1 MKNDKKSVKQKE
13 TLVKVLKYIKP
24 YNFLM
29 VLTIV
34 MAAVSVA
41 LTLYLPILTGNAVDM
56 LALFLVPSK
65 SEGAK
70 INTESVRIWSEIIS
84 ILIKMGVVILLTAA
98 TQWIMNICNNKIVYS
113 IIQDIRKKAFRRL
126 EELPLKYL
134 DAHSHGDIV
143 SRVVADV
150 DQFADGLLIGFT
162 QLFTGVVTILGTLG
176 FMLSVNVGITVV
188 VVVITPV
195 SLFVASFIARKTFS
209 MFKLQSE
216 TRGEQTALINEMIG
230 NQKVVQAFNR
240 EDETLEKFDEINA
253 RLGNCSLRAIFFSS
267 LTNPCTR
274 FVNSLVYTGVGLTGA
289 LSVLRGGLTV
299 GQLTCFLSYAN
310 QYTKPF
316 NEISG
321 VITEL
326 QNALACAARI
336 FELIEEE
343 PQVPDGV
350 DAVVLQNVDG
360 RVDLEDVSFS
370 YVPDKKLIENL
381 NLHVK
386 PGQRIAIVGPT
397 GCGKTTIINLL
408 MRFYDVDGGRILV
421 DDNNIQDIT
430 RKSLRTS
437 YGMVLQDTWLKKGT
451 IRDNIVVGKPDAT
464 EEEIIAAAKASHAHS
479 FIKRLPEGYDTVIGE
494 DGGSLSGGQKQ
505 LLCITR
511 VMLSLP
517 PMLILD
523 EATSSIDTRT
533 EIKIQKAFATMMEGR
548 TSFIV
553 AHRLS
558 TIQNADVILVMKDG
572 HIIEQGSHEEL
583 LAKKGFYANLYQSQ
597 FAIA

>member
-1 MKNDKKSVKQKE
+1 MTQENEKKEKQKE
-13 TLVKVLKYIKP
+13 TLVKVLRYIKP
-24 YNFLM
+24 YRVVLA
-29 VLTIV
+29 LTIF
-34 MAAVSVA
+34 MAFISVA
-41 LTLYLPILTGNAVDM
+41 LTLYLPILTGDAVDM
-56 LALFLVPSK
+56 LSLIGTEEFWPGLFD
-65 SEGAK
+65 
-70 INTESVRIWSEIIS
+70 
-84 ILIKMGVVILLTAA
+84 ILKKMAVVIILTALA
-98 TQWIMNICNNKIVYS
+98 QWFMSICNNKIVYG
-113 IIQDIRKKAFRRL
+113 IIQDIREKAFRKL
-126 EELPLKYL
+126 EILPLSYL
-134 DAHSHGDIV
+134 DVHSHGDIV

-162 QLFTGVVTILGTLG
+162 QLFTGVITIIGTLG
-176 FMLSVNVGITVV
+176 FMLSVNAWITAV

-195 SLFVASFIARKTFS
+195 SLLVASFIAKKTFS

-216 TRGEQTALINEMIG
+216 TRGEQTALINEMIT

-240 EDETLEKFDEINA
+240 EDETLEKFDEING
-253 RLGNCSLRAIFFSS
+253 RLEKCSLRAIFFSS

-274 FVNSLVYTGVGLTGA
+274 FVNSLVYMGVGLTGA
-289 LSVLRGGLTV
+289 LAAIGGGLTV

-321 VITEL
+321 VVTEL

-343 PQVPDGV
+343 PQIPDVQGARELTDV
-350 DAVVLQNVDG
+350 QG
-360 RVDLEDVSFS
+360 RVELSHVAFS
-370 YVPDKKLIENL
+370 YVPDRKLIEDL
-381 NLHVK
+381 NLAVQ

-408 MRFYDVDGGRILV
+408 MRFYDVDQGAICVEGTDIRE
-421 DDNNIQDIT
+421 IT
-430 RKSLRTS
+430 RKSLRAS
-437 YGMVLQDTWLKKGT
+437 YGMVLQDTWLKQGT
-451 IRDNIVVGKPDAT
+451 IRDNITVGKPEAT

-479 FIKRLPEGYDTVIGE
+479 FIRRLPKGYDTVIGE
-494 DGGSLSGGQKQ
+494 DGGSLSQGQKQ

-517 PMLILD
+517 PMLIVD

-533 EIKIQKAFATMMEGR
+533 EIKIQKAFAAMMEGR

-572 HIIEQGSHEEL
+572 HIIEQGNHEAL
-583 LAKKGFYANLYQSQ
+583 LKQNGFYAELYNSQ
-597 FAIA
+597 FALA

>member
-1 MKNDKKSVKQKE
+1 MKKDKTVNQKE
-13 TLVKVLKYIKP
+13 TLIKVLRYIKP
-24 YNFLM
+24 YSLLV
-29 VLTIV
+29 VLTII
-34 MAAVSVA
+34 MAAISVA
-41 LTLYLPILTGNAVDM
+41 LTLYLPILTGDAVDV
-56 LALFLVPSK
+56 LFQLSP
-65 SEGAK
+65 EG
-70 INTESVRIWSEIIS
+70 S
-84 ILIKMGVVILLTAA
+84 ILLNVGPDFVWTKLFRILWKMGIVITVTAL
-98 TQWIMNICNNKIVYS
+98 TQWVMNICNNKIVYNV
-113 IIQDIRKKAFRRL
+113 IQDIRKKAFRRI

-162 QLFTGVVTILGTLG
+162 QLFTGVITILGTLG
-176 FMLSVNVGITVV
+176 FMLSVNVMITIVV
-188 VVVITPV
+188 VIITPV
-195 SLFVASFIARKTFS
+195 SLFVASFIAKKTFS

-230 NQKVVQAFNR
+230 NQKVVQAFGR
-240 EDETLEKFDEINA
+240 EQKTLEKFDEIND
-253 RLGNCSLRAIFFSS
+253 RLEKCSLRAIFFSS

-289 LSVLRGGLTV
+289 FAVLKGGLSV

-343 PQVPDGV
+343 PQIPDAE
-350 DAVVLQNVDG
+350 DARELMNVNGDVALQ
-360 RVDLEDVSFS
+360 EVSFS
-370 YVPDKKLIENL
+370 YVPDRKLIENL
-381 NLHVK
+381 NLSVK

-408 MRFYDVDGGRILV
+408 MRFYDVDRGSIKVEGT
-421 DDNNIQDIT
+421 DIRDIK

-437 YGMVLQDTWLKKGT
+437 YGMVLQDTWLKRGT
-451 IRDNIVVGKPDAT
+451 IRDNIIVGKPDAT

-479 FIKRLPEGYDTVIGE
+479 FIRRLPQGYDTMIGE
-494 DGGSLSGGQKQ
+494 DGGSLSQGQKQ

-533 EIKIQKAFATMMEGR
+533 EIKIQKAFASMMEGR

-572 HIIEQGSHEEL
+572 HIIEQGSHEQL
-583 LAKKGFYANLYQSQ
+583 LEKNGFYAQLYNSQ
-597 FAIA
+597 FALA